1 MCFADAVSVI
11 SSMQIWAVELAP
23 EETEAES
30 LNQLCDA
37 TELVLNLGHLKPK
50 LTDLLA

>member
-11 SSMQIWAVELAP
+11 SSTQTWVVALAP

-30 LNQLCDA
+30 LNKLCDA
-37 TELVLNLGHLKPK
+37 TELGLNLGHLKPK